1 MRCEEFFDE
10 SSPHHLFVHE
20 ALHNHRPRIRDLPL
34 RHQGL
39 SLVPADQGGVLVM
52 PPAHRASGT
61 RRVARGQRRH
71 GRTNRGALPG
81 SLGTQPAECIA
92 DDRDPDAIRHRH
104 RLGRIPHPNRIPRR
118 PRLTHHR
125 THIWPI
131 IRISTSVT
139 LHLLK
144 QFIQLSLA
152 LTQVLKALF

>member
-1 MRCEEFFDE
+1 MRGVFDE
-10 SSPHHLFVHE
+10 SSPHRLFVHK
-20 ALHNHRPRIRDLPL
+20 AFHNHRPRIRDLPL

-39 SLVPADQGGVLVM
+39 SLVPADQGGVLVV

-81 SLGTQPAECIA
+81 SLGAQPAGRMA
-92 DDRDPDAIRHRH
+92 DDRNPDATRHRH
-104 RLGRIPHPNRIPRR
+104 RLERIPHPNRIPRR
-118 PRLTHHR
+118 SRLPTTGH
-125 THIWPI
+125 TIWPI
-131 IRISTSVT
+131 TRISTSVT

-152 LTQVLKALF
+152 LTQVLKARF